1 MVKYKDTLINFQILL
16 VFLIPITPHIS
27 ISTNIELDDIP
38 VILFLIIFI
47 INIYFKNFK
56 QIRYNQLIPI
66 CVFTFYIFAQNIV
79 INNEFI
85 FSDGLR
91 YVFYT
96 ALYISLLSQNN
107 LNKFDNLFRY
117 LTLFLNIFSIL
128 FFFLELDFGTDSYN
142 YWKMGFNENQWV
154 FTDGRMNGFQAGGP
168 NAFGGLIAALNLYCI
183 SNSNQVYKRIFIITG
198 ILGCFFTYSRAAMIV
213 LLTLLIVYLILS
225 KNIAD
230 VFLVALTIIFTI
242 NFGLLDRFTSEVETE
257 GIQDRVAMQ
266 QASISDI
273 STRGLPNN
281 LFGYGH
287 NNYGIIRSEIQETTK
302 FSSELRP
309 TGPHNSFLFIILD
322 YGFVGLLFFISIFI
336 KPVKFFFTDI
346 KNNII
351 NKDFLFLG
359 SFVALSL
366 TGDFIQN
373 HSISILFFLVFFKL
387 KISIQNEQ

>member
-56 QIRYNQLIPI
+56 QINYNQLIPI

-117 LTLFLNIFSIL
+117 LTLFLNIFSII
-128 FFFLELDFGTDSYN
+128 FFFLQLDFGTDSYN

-213 LLTLLIVYLILS
+213 LLTLLTVYLILS

-230 VFLVALTIIFTI
+230 VFLVALTIIFAI

-266 QASISDI
+266 QATISDI
-273 STRGLPNN
+273 STRGLANN

-287 NNYGIIRSEIQETTK
+287 NNYGIVRSEIQENTK

-322 YGFVGLLFFISIFI
+322 YGFFGLLFFIFIFI

-346 KNNII
+346 KSNII